1 MHPVIHGVDDPV
13 EDLQAPRQALGTRT
27 GHPHLSVSI
36 EAEVPEF
43 DPALLVALQQR
54 IKFRMNLIEEVAV
67 LCGERVRLV
76 SVGANGND
84 FLLRN
89 DDGAMLLPTRDR
101 KAMLH
106 CEVHQLPVLVR
117 INHHKDL
124 AVSPNTLLIHAPITN
139 PK

>member
-13 EDLQAPRQALGTRT
+13 EDLHAPRKALGTRT
-27 GHPHLSVSI
+27 GHPHLSVRV

-43 DPALLVALQQR
+43 DPALLVAPQQG
-54 IKFRMNLIEEVAV
+54 IKFRMNLIEKIAV

-76 SVGANGND
+76 AVGANGND
-84 FLLRN
+84 SLLGN

-101 KAMLH
+101 KALLH
-106 CEVHQLPVLVR
+106 GEVHQLPVLVR

-124 AVSPNTLLIHAPITN
+124 AVSPNTLLIHAVGSH